1 MEHGGRFGRAG
12 GYDHSSS
19 SGGSSPAA
27 SPRSGP
33 SDSDGSTSSSSN
45 ADEFC
50 PDPYPSVPVFQFQH
64 HGAAASSSR
73 DEADDRAS
81 RQLVTVAES
90 SACVLDDIDRH
101 QQRMLALLP
110 AFSSPARPRAR
121 ADALSRWLAGFDA
134 GWVLDTSALGGGGRD
149 GGGGLLSR
157 REVGRRVRAWAQALS
172 TMEHVFRLRHQKLM
186 AAQVVAMGELAAASA
201 GAMLTVAGAVAALGS
216 SPSKL
221 LAALDVYVPVSEAFP
236 VLARLFSWGPA
247 HPVSVAAEAALAALV
262 DAARRC
268 RRDLRTSFLR
278 SHYPWRMP
286 QGGEVHP
293 CVGFWMGYF
302 RCLLRNRI
310 SLYFVLAADDDTD
323 SDSDSEA
330 PAASPPRA
338 AGGGGGGIGLVGEL
352 ISCLEAVLEE
362 KSAALAFPGLRQVF
376 MLNNT
381 FAIVRR
387 AVRSDLKLFLPPG
400 WVRAREERMEGYI
413 KGYMEAS
420 WKPVVS
426 RLDGGGGGGGIKAK
440 PGAALGLGGR
450 RSNRLSAFY
459 TALENACS
467 AQRCWKVPNPVI
479 RGILRKTV
487 AETVVPVYRRYLEDH
502 PEVEVAKGRT
512 VEDLE
517 QHLSDLFEG

>member
-1 MEHGGRFGRAG
+1 MEHSCKFGPDG
-12 GYDHSSS
+12 GYDSSS
-19 SGGSSPAA
+19 SGGSSPPA

-33 SDSDGSTSSSSN
+33 SDSDGSSSSN
-45 ADEFC
+45 ADE
-50 PDPYPSVPVFQFQH
+50 V
-64 HGAAASSSR
+64 
-73 DEADDRAS
+73 DRGTS
-81 RQLVTVAES
+81 RQLVTVSES
-90 SACVLDDIDRH
+90 SACVLHDIDRH

-110 AFSSPARPRAR
+110 AFSPPARAGAR

-134 GWVLDTSALGGGGRD
+134 GWVLDVGALEGGRD
-149 GGGGLLSR
+149 GGGLLSR
-157 REVGRRVRAWAQALS
+157 REVGRRVKAWAQALS
-172 TMEHVFRLRHQKLM
+172 TMEHVFRLRHQKLK
-186 AAQVVAMGELAAASA
+186 AAHVVAMGELAAASA
-201 GAMLTVAGAVAALGS
+201 GAMLKLAGAVAALGS

-221 LAALDVYVPVSEAFP
+221 LATLDVYVPVSEAFP

-247 HPVSVAAEAALAALV
+247 HPVSVAVETALAELV

-268 RRDLRTSFLR
+268 RRDLRSSFIR

-310 SLYFVLAADDDTD
+310 SIYFILGGGDDN
-323 SDSDSEA
+323 SDSEA
-330 PAASPPRA
+330 PPPRA
-338 AGGGGGGIGLVGEL
+338 PAGGLGLVAEL
-352 ISCLEAVLEE
+352 ISCLETVLEE

-381 FAIVRR
+381 FAIVCR
-387 AVRSDLKLFLPPG
+387 AMRSELKLLLPPG
-400 WVRAREERMEGYI
+400 WVRVREQRMEAYI
-413 KGYMEAS
+413 NGYMDAS

-426 RLDGGGGGGGIKAK
+426 LLDGGGTRTK
-440 PGAALGLGGR
+440 PGAALGR
-450 RSNRLSAFY
+450 RSNRLSAFF
-459 TALENACS
+459 TSLENACS
-467 AQRCWKVPNPVI
+467 AQRCWKIPNPVI

-487 AETVVPVYRRYLEDH
+487 TENVMPVYRRYLQEH

-512 VEDLE
+512 AEELE